1 VTKAQ
6 RLIARIEQGWRPF
19 RDAVRGLGRARYD
32 ERTSAGWTYRDLV
45 AHVAAWEDL
54 SARRL
59 RAFRETG
66 DRAYPEEAND
76 TDAFNA
82 RVAESHRLVGAEA
95 LVDELDTAHRRLL
108 EEIGRPDDA
117 QMDAAVQATAW
128 GPQSWVVAVVAG
140 NTFGHYREHADELGI
155 PRTLPSPGRADRGED
170 EVEHPGAREGFA
182 RPSDGSQEQKA

>member
-1 VTKAQ
+1 MSKAQ
-6 RLIARIEQGWRPF
+6 RLIGRIEQGWRPF

-32 ERTSAGWTYRDLV
+32 EKTTAGWTYRDLV

-66 DRAYPEEAND
+66 DRTYPDDAKD

-95 LVDELDTAHRRLL
+95 LVDELDTAHKRLV
-108 EEIGRPDDA
+108 EEIARLDDA
-117 QMDAAVQATAW
+117 QMDADVQATAW

-155 PRTLPSPGRADRGED
+155 PRSLPEEQRA
-170 EVEHPGAREGFA
+170 
-182 RPSDGSQEQKA
+182 

>member
-1 VTKAQ
+1 MSKAQ
-6 RLIARIEQGWRPF
+6 RLIARIEEGWRPF
-19 RDAVRGLGRARYD
+19 RDAVRGLGRARFD

-66 DRAYPEEAND
+66 DRTYPEEASD

-82 RVAESHRLVGAEA
+82 RVVGSHRLVGAEA
-95 LVDELDTAHRRLL
+95 LVDLLDTAHRRLL
-108 EEIGRPDDA
+108 EEIARLDDE
-117 QMDAAVQATAW
+117 QMDADVQATAW

-140 NTFGHYREHADELGI
+140 NTFGHYREHAGELGI
-155 PRTLPSPGRADRGED
+155 PRALPEETRT
-170 EVEHPGAREGFA
+170 
-182 RPSDGSQEQKA
+182 